1 MRCPNS
7 FCVVAPLLALFLLGG
22 CVATKQAPLTSFDGS
37 GASGELEIRLFA
49 VNDLDS
55 FRAKWEKSDRAPN
68 EQSEIAVL
76 TGGSVH
82 LPVLFNGCAVEGEG
96 NCQLYGRL
104 VIVNADS
111 DEVVYRGQRV
121 RLWSNREPAALGSWS
136 MATHVP
142 NVTVTEG
149 GAPMRV
155 VFEVSDDVREETAQ
169 AGLILRTE

>member
-1 MRCPNS
+1 
-7 FCVVAPLLALFLLGG
+7 
-22 CVATKQAPLTSFDGS
+22 
-37 GASGELEIRLFA
+37 
-49 VNDLDS
+49 
-55 FRAKWEKSDRAPN
+55 
-68 EQSEIAVL
+68 
-76 TGGSVH
+76 
-82 LPVLFNGCAVEGEG
+82 
-96 NCQLYGRL
+96 
-104 VIVNADS
+104 VNADS